1 MRLSKLF
8 GKTTRNVPAGTEL
21 EGHSLMLKAGMIH
34 QSVAGAYNYLPL
46 AWRSLRKIEN
56 IIREEMD
63 RAGGQEVRLSV
74 LQPRNLWQDS
84 GRDEEYGSGMFR
96 LKDRRGRWLALAPTH
111 EEMLTTIVKSNV
123 KSYKDLPLIIY
134 QIQTK
139 FRDEQ
144 RPRGGLLRT
153 REFDMKDAYSFDIDE
168 SSLDKSYKKMVI
180 AYKNIYER
188 IGLPAIIVEADS
200 GAIGGKD
207 SQEFVLLSE
216 SGEDNI
222 ILCDYCG
229 YAANSEKA
237 IFDRAHTV
245 MENQTP
251 IEDVSTPG
259 VTTIH
264 ELASYLDIPV
274 QKTMKVVLYMADE
287 ELIIAA
293 IRGDLEVNDIKLA
306 NLLDA
311 TNIRFA
317 TPDEVSEAGLVAGSV
332 SPVGITDFKIVA
344 DVSIIDGSNF
354 VAGANKIDHHI
365 LNVNHGR
372 DFNAQIVGDI
382 GLAQAGHHC
391 NTCKSPLSTSRGI
404 EVGHV
409 FKLGT
414 RYSEAL
420 GAFYPNPEGQNLPII
435 MGCYGIGVGRLLA
448 ASIEH
453 YHDDDGM
460 VLPQSIAPYHMSLI
474 GINLEQEA
482 VQITAEK
489 LYTELTANGIEVLY
503 DDRDESPG
511 VKFKDADLL
520 GLPIRLVVS
529 PRNLKNNSVELSHRA
544 THEVELVELDQA
556 IPTLKH
562 LLSN

>member
-123 KSYKDLPLIIY
+123 KSYKALPLIIY

-207 SQEFVLLSE
+207 SQEFVLLS
-216 SGEDNI
+216 
-222 ILCDYCG
+222 
-229 YAANSEKA
+229 
-237 IFDRAHTV
+237 
-245 MENQTP
+245 
-251 IEDVSTPG
+251 
-259 VTTIH
+259 
-264 ELASYLDIPV
+264 
-274 QKTMKVVLYMADE
+274 
-287 ELIIAA
+287 
-293 IRGDLEVNDIKLA
+293 
-306 NLLDA
+306 
-311 TNIRFA
+311 
-317 TPDEVSEAGLVAGSV
+317 
-332 SPVGITDFKIVA
+332 
-344 DVSIIDGSNF
+344 
-354 VAGANKIDHHI
+354 
-365 LNVNHGR
+365 
-372 DFNAQIVGDI
+372 
-382 GLAQAGHHC
+382 
-391 NTCKSPLSTSRGI
+391 
-404 EVGHV
+404 
-409 FKLGT
+409 
-414 RYSEAL
+414 
-420 GAFYPNPEGQNLPII
+420 
-435 MGCYGIGVGRLLA
+435 
-448 ASIEH
+448 
-453 YHDDDGM
+453 
-460 VLPQSIAPYHMSLI
+460 
-474 GINLEQEA
+474 
-482 VQITAEK
+482 
-489 LYTELTANGIEVLY
+489 
-503 DDRDESPG
+503 
-511 VKFKDADLL
+511 
-520 GLPIRLVVS
+520 
-529 PRNLKNNSVELSHRA
+529 
-544 THEVELVELDQA
+544 
-556 IPTLKH
+556 
-562 LLSN
+562 

>member
-8 GKTTRNVPAGTEL
+8 GKTTRHVPAGTEL

-63 RAGGQEVRLSV
+63 RAGGQEMRLSV
-74 LQPRNLWQDS
+74 LQPRDLWQDS

-96 LKDRRGRWLALAPTH
+96 LKDRRGRWLALAPSH
-111 EEMLTTIVKSNV
+111 EEMLTTIVKTNV
-123 KSYKDLPLIIY
+123 QSYKDLPLIIY

-153 REFDMKDAYSFDIDE
+153 REFDMKDAYSFDTDDL
-168 SSLDKSYKKMVI
+168 SLDNSYSKMVT

-188 IGLPAIIVEADS
+188 IGLPAITVEADS

-216 SGEDNI
+216 SGEDSI
-222 ILCDYCG
+222 ILCDACG

-237 IFDRAHTV
+237 IFDRS
-245 MENQTP
+245 QTFTEDQKQ
-251 IEDVSTPG
+251 IEDVFTPG
-259 VTTIH
+259 VKTIL
-264 ELASYLDIPV
+264 ELASFLNIPV
-274 QKTMKVVLYMADE
+274 QKTMKVVLYMADL
-287 ELIIAA
+287 ELIIATL
-293 IRGDLEVNDIKLA
+293 RGDLDVNEIKLA
-306 NLLDA
+306 NLLGA
-311 TNIRFA
+311 TNIRA
-317 TPDEVSEAGLVAGSV
+317 ANPDEVAGAGLVAGSA
-332 SPVGITDFKIVA
+332 SPVGITDVKIVA
-344 DVSIIDGSNF
+344 DMSIIDGSNF
-354 VAGANKIDHHI
+354 VAGANKMDHHI

-372 DFNAQIVGDI
+372 DFNPQIVGDI
-382 GLAQAGHHC
+382 GLAQTGHHC
-391 NTCKSPLSTSRGI
+391 NSCKSPLSTRRGI

-414 RYSEAL
+414 RYSEVL
-420 GAFYPNPEGQNLPII
+420 GAFFPNADGQNSPII

-453 YHDDDGM
+453 HHDDEGM
-460 VLPQSIAPYHMSLI
+460 ILPQSIAPYHISLI
-474 GINLEQEA
+474 GINLEQKA

-489 LYTELTANGIEVLY
+489 LYTELTTIGIEVLY

-529 PRNLKNNSVELSHRA
+529 PRNLKNNSIELSHRA
-544 THEVELVELDQA
+544 TRQVEVVPLDQA
-556 IPTLKH
+556 VPTLTN
-562 LLSN
+562 LLSP